1 MLSLEGKE
9 ITGSDS
15 SLSPVTHELLNMGVK
30 IFEGHEA
37 SHLQDDTDLVVRTIA
52 VPDEN
57 PEVAKAKELN
67 IPVISYPE
75 MLGVVSKEKYT
86 IAVSGT
92 HGKTTTTAMI
102 AKILKDN
109 DLDPTVIVGSILK
122 EEHSN
127 FIAGKGPYLVVEAC
141 EYRRSFLNTNIDA
154 DHLDYYKDL
163 KDIQSAFTEFSNKLQ
178 PQDYLIADVLNENIQ
193 SVVSDVNAKLVDYS
207 SYRNMQ
213 FEMSSF
219 GEHNKS
225 NAGAALAVAHVLGI
239 SPRKAA
245 ESLKGFKGTWRRQ
258 ELKGETKSG
267 AIVYDDY
274 AHHPTEIKA
283 TLDALRKKYPIE
295 KIIVA
300 FQPHLYSRTR
310 DHISEFAGAFVN
322 ADKIL
327 LAPIYAARE
336 KDDGTISSQIL
347 CDEMAKHSEDVV
359 VFNSLSDLQSYA
371 YETLSKGDIFVTMG
385 AGNIY
390 EVGEELIKN

>member
-1 MLSLEGKE
+1 
-9 ITGSDS
+9 
-15 SLSPVTHELLNMGVK
+15 
-30 IFEGHEA
+30 
-37 SHLQDDTDLVVRTIA
+37 
-52 VPDEN
+52 
-57 PEVAKAKELN
+57 
-67 IPVISYPE
+67 
-75 MLGVVSKEKYT
+75 
-86 IAVSGT
+86 
-92 HGKTTTTAMI
+92 
-102 AKILKDN
+102 
-109 DLDPTVIVGSILK
+109 
-122 EEHSN
+122 
-127 FIAGKGPYLVVEAC
+127 
-141 EYRRSFLNTNIDA
+141 
-154 DHLDYYKDL
+154 
-163 KDIQSAFTEFSNKLQ
+163 LQ